1 MSEKEKSSKINKMWG
16 GRFSNSPSWIM
27 EKINVSIEF
36 DKKLFEQDIRGSE
49 VHTSMLEKQGIISS
63 EESKKIIDGLKL
75 IRSEIV
81 NGSFVFSRELEDIH
95 MNIEERLTSLIGSV
109 AGKMHTARSRND
121 QVALDLRLWIK
132 EKTIEIT
139 NDLTRLLKVLVNKAE
154 KNHDTIMPG
163 FTHLQTAQPVT
174 FGHHC
179 MAYVEMFGRD
189 ISRFLDSIKRLD
201 ECPLGAAALAG
212 TSFPIDRH
220 FTAKELGFRE
230 PTRNSIDS
238 VSDRDFILECLSHS
252 AICAMHMSRLAEEM
266 IIWSTPQFNFIRF
279 SDAFST
285 GSSIM
290 PQKRNPDGAELVRA
304 KTGRINGALLSLLT
318 VMKGLPLAYSK
329 DMQEDKEPVFDA
341 LETLQITILA
351 ISAMI
356 EDLTINKDRLHEAA
370 SINNSTATDLAD
382 WLVSHAGLPFREA
395 HCITGRI
402 VSLAEKNQCELA
414 ELPLEMLEQVS
425 PIITSDVYNVLTVE
439 SSISVRKSFGG
450 TSPTEVM
457 RQIYYWKDKITNIH
471 KNV

>member
-1 MSEKEKSSKINKMWG
+1 MNKKTKSNVMWG
-16 GRFSNSPSWIM
+16 GRFSTIPSEIM
-27 EKINVSIEF
+27 EKINVSIDF
-36 DKKLFEQDIRGSE
+36 DKRLFEQDIRGSE
-49 VHTSMLEKQGIISS
+49 VHTSMLAKQGIISS
-63 EESKKIIDGLKL
+63 EESKKIIDGLK
-75 IRSEIV
+75 IIHSEIV
-81 NGSFVFSRELEDIH
+81 NGSFVFSRDLEDIH
-95 MNIEERLTSLIGSV
+95 MNIEARLTSLIGSI
-109 AGKMHTARSRND
+109 AGKIHTARSRND

-132 EKTIEIT
+132 EKTLTII
-139 NDLTRLLKVLVNKAE
+139 NDLTKLITVLLNKAE
-154 KNHDTIMPG
+154 EHYDTIMPG
-163 FTHLQTAQPVT
+163 FTHLQIAQPVT

-189 ISRFLDSIKRLD
+189 VSRFIDSVERLD
-201 ECPLGAAALAG
+201 ECPLGVAALAG
-212 TSFPIDRH
+212 TSFPIDRD

-252 AICAMHMSRLAEEM
+252 AICAMHMSRLAEE
-266 IIWSTPQFNFIRF
+266 IILWSTPQFNFIRL

-351 ISAMI
+351 ITAMI
-356 EDLTINKDRLHEAA
+356 NDLTVHKDRLYESA
-370 SINNSTATDLAD
+370 SISNSTATDLAD

-395 HCITGRI
+395 HYITGCA

-414 ELPLEMLEQVS
+414 QIPLEMLQKIS
-425 PIITSDVYNVLTVE
+425 PVITSDVYDILTVE

-450 TSPTEVM
+450 TSPEEVIK
-457 RQIYYWKDKITNIH
+457 QIAYWKNRIQSISKNI
-471 KNV
+471 